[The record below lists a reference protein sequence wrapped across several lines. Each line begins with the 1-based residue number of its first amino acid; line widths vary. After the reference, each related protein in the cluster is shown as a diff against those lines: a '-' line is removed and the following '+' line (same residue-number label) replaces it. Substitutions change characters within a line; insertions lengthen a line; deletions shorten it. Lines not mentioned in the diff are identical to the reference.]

1 MTSLHFSL
9 DESLSQSLRRS
20 TFTSSVATLDAT
32 STNSTGTWQMGGGG
46 GGGQTAALKLKVLA
60 GSTVRTSKFTLFHV
74 WTEHMGIVKTSTKFI
89 HQEKSKVTTSLLFKW
104 CSPSGVSSSTSD
116 KCPYTTATKRGPLP
130 EQSNIKRLP
139 LSNTGHTSHQH
150 PLERQ
155 KKILAMISELMKK
168 ILSNTG
174 PLKPLQHTCSSFKQ
188 KAWRNF
194 KAQDSNWRRDLCPNV
209 WSTPRGEDLC
219 VGLAGS

>member
-20 TFTSSVATLDAT
+20 TFSSSVATLDAT

-46 GGGQTAALKLKVLA
+46 G
-60 GSTVRTSKFTLFHV
+60 RTNCCSEAQSACRLNSEDQQIHFISCMN
-74 WTEHMGIVKTSTKFI
+74 WTHGYREDIAEI
-89 HQEKSKVTTSLLFKW
+89 YPPPSLLFKW
-104 CSPSGVSSSTSD
+104 CSPSGVSSNTSD

-139 LSNTGHTSHQH
+139 PSNTGHTSHQH
-150 PLERQ
+150 PLEQQ

-168 ILSNTG
+168 ILSSTG